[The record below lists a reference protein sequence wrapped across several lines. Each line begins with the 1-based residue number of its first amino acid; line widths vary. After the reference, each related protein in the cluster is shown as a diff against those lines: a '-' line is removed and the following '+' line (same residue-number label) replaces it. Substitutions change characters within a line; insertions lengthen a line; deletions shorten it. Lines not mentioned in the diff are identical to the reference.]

1 MKKLM
6 GISVIA
12 ALAVLP
18 MAANAE
24 VGDRE
29 VTALAAATGGS
40 TENLAT
46 TSYVQGAYTAVKTQF
61 DKMVTDTAVAEN
73 GNYIVAGKTVSY
85 NLGELDT
92 AVQANADAIAGLTG
106 EGANSVENKIKTQA
120 AGADYSNDS
129 MSGISTISDAIANLD
144 TRTDTLEGQMGNT
157 ALDNSDGL
165 TATTV
170 TTAINELQDEKQEKS
185 DSTITAAQDAAHS
198 LLTAGSDVAGNLVS
212 IAGVVEK
219 LDGDINTTGSVAKQI
234 ADAIAAESLSDTYAT
249 KTGTLA
255 TINASTVPIVTG
267 WGQDATTTTTLAV
280 TAPNTYQDGTS
291 KEPEEEIIQ

>member
-12 ALAVLP
+12 ALAVMP

-40 TENLAT
+40 ATNLAT

-61 DKMVTDTAVAEN
+61 DKMVTDTAVATD
-73 GNYIVAGKTVSY
+73 GNYIDAGKTVSH
-85 NLGELDT
+85 NLSELDT
-92 AVQANADAIAGLTG
+92 QAKANADAIAGLQG
-106 EGANSVENKIKTQA
+106 DGQNSVDNKIKTQA
-120 AGADYSNDS
+120 QTADFTPTSGMTAG
-129 MSGISTISDAIANLD
+129 TIGAAINELDGEVDALQ
-144 TRTDTLEGQMGNT
+144 TQMGDT
-157 ALDNSDGL
+157 ALDNTDGL

-170 TTAINELQDEKQEKS
+170 TAAINELQDDKQEKS
-185 DSTITAAQDAAHS
+185 DSTVVAGTYTAITAGNAVGA
-198 LLTAGSDVAGNLVS
+198 NLVQLDSHVKALEDSLGDTSAQS
-212 IAGVVEK
+212 IAE
-219 LDGDINTTGSVAKQI
+219 
-234 ADAIAAESLSDTYAT
+234 TYAT

-280 TAPNTYQDGTS
+280 TAPNAYQAGTS
-291 KEPEEEIIQ
+291 NNSGEPEEPNNP